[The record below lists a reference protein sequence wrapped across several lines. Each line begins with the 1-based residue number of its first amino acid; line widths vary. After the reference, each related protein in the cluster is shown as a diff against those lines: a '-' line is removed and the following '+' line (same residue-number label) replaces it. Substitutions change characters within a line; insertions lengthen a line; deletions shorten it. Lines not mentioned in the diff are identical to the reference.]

1 MNIFVTRCDC
11 DIKMQ
16 HLINITFDESTT
28 IIHDINVIQ
37 IIDVIKMKKIV
48 AIHKFISQITLKKS
62 IHHLFSFKKKFVSD
76 FFDDEMLFVIN
87 QNVVVYMS

>member
-1 MNIFVTRCDC
+1 
-11 DIKMQ
+11 
-16 HLINITFDESTT
+16 
-28 IIHDINVIQ
+28 
-37 IIDVIKMKKIV
+37 MKKIV